1 MKILK
6 AVIATFVAIMAISS
20 ASAQTVIHITG
31 STAYRTAVYYAIN
44 DILQPGFVFGYSG
57 TSGVVKAN
65 QAIFTGTTKTTNLP
79 VIIKTSFS
87 GSVGGISTLA
97 AGLTIGP
104 MGTFT
109 GGGGWLVDS
118 TGQSGV
124 TGAWPNG
131 GTGGAPANYD
141 PAVTADMAMADCFQ
155 ASAPAMYRTPI
166 LTDHIVGV
174 VPFVFVATKGTA
186 ALGTVSNITSAQV
199 KTAFVSGT
207 LKLSALSGNS
217 GDTESVLAVG
227 RDEDSGTRIQTLAC
241 STIGVETALQQYQP
255 LFNGNLVPT
264 DPPPAP
270 AGNITGAALWP
281 AKTLNGIKYPL
292 GDSGYNSGGTLAT
305 AVSLPRSG
313 YGNWFITPFGLN
325 DAATAIAAGGIELTF
340 NGKSYSTANVEGP
353 EVSGF
358 TGQYAFWGYEHLF
371 YAIGLK
377 GNASVV
383 VKAIQT
389 DLTAVS
395 AVQSGIL
402 ISAMKVSR
410 DTDGGKIE
418 DEGKPGT

>member
-44 DILQPGFVFGYSG
+44 DILQPGFVLGHSG

-65 QAIFTGTTKTTNLP
+65 QAIFTGTTQTTNLP

-141 PAVTADMAMADCFQ
+141 PAGSSDNGLADCFQ
-155 ASAPAMYRTPI
+155 ASAPSMYPAPI

-174 VPFVFVATKGTA
+174 VSFGFVAAKGTA
-186 ALGTVSNITSAQV
+186 ALG
-199 KTAFVSGT
+199 
-207 LKLSALSGNS
+207 
-217 GDTESVLAVG
+217 AV
-227 RDEDSGTRIQTLAC
+227 
-241 STIGVETALQQYQP
+241 
-255 LFNGNLVPT
+255 
-264 DPPPAP
+264 
-270 AGNITGAALWP
+270 
-281 AKTLNGIKYPL
+281 
-292 GDSGYNSGGTLAT
+292 
-305 AVSLPRSG
+305 
-313 YGNWFITPFGLN
+313 
-325 DAATAIAAGGIELTF
+325 
-340 NGKSYSTANVEGP
+340 
-353 EVSGF
+353 
-358 TGQYAFWGYEHLF
+358 
-371 YAIGLK
+371 
-377 GNASVV
+377 
-383 VKAIQT
+383 
-389 DLTAVS
+389 
-395 AVQSGIL
+395 
-402 ISAMKVSR
+402 
-410 DTDGGKIE
+410 
-418 DEGKPGT
+418 

>member
-1 MKILK
+1 M
-6 AVIATFVAIMAISS
+6 
-20 ASAQTVIHITG
+20 
-31 STAYRTAVYYAIN
+31 
-44 DILQPGFVFGYSG
+44 
-57 TSGVVKAN
+57 
-65 QAIFTGTTKTTNLP
+65 
-79 VIIKTSFS
+79 
-87 GSVGGISTLA
+87 
-97 AGLTIGP
+97 
-104 MGTFT
+104 
-109 GGGGWLVDS
+109 
-118 TGQSGV
+118 
-124 TGAWPNG
+124 
-131 GTGGAPANYD
+131 
-141 PAVTADMAMADCFQ
+141 
-155 ASAPAMYRTPI
+155 
-166 LTDHIVGV
+166 
-174 VPFVFVATKGTA
+174 
-186 ALGTVSNITSAQV
+186 
-199 KTAFVSGT
+199 
-207 LKLSALSGNS
+207 
-217 GDTESVLAVG
+217 
-227 RDEDSGTRIQTLAC
+227 
-241 STIGVETALQQYQP
+241 
-255 LFNGNLVPT
+255 
-264 DPPPAP
+264 
-270 AGNITGAALWP
+270 
-281 AKTLNGIKYPL
+281 NGIKYPL